1 MRGEIY
7 EWRQVKCFLLVITLS
22 VIQHNDEASSYQRV
36 NTSGS
41 VLNAG
46 VTGEDPAAA
55 SRDRHHV
62 YCIILFTIF
71 LDKLVLS
78 NL

>member
-1 MRGEIY
+1 M
-7 EWRQVKCFLLVITLS
+7 FLLVITLS
-22 VIQHNDEASSYQRV
+22 VIQHN
-36 NTSGS
+36 N
-41 VLNAG
+41 
-46 VTGEDPAAA
+46 GEDPAAAAA

-78 NL
+78 NLDVGDIP

>member
-1 MRGEIY
+1 M
-7 EWRQVKCFLLVITLS
+7 FLLVIALS
-22 VIQHNDEASSYQRV
+22 VIQHN
-36 NTSGS
+36 N
-41 VLNAG
+41 
-46 VTGEDPAAA
+46 GEDPAAA

>member
-1 MRGEIY
+1 M
-7 EWRQVKCFLLVITLS
+7 FLLVIALS
-22 VIQHNDEASSYQRV
+22 VIQHN
-36 NTSGS
+36 N
-41 VLNAG
+41 
-46 VTGEDPAAA
+46 GEDPAAAA

>member
-1 MRGEIY
+1 M
-7 EWRQVKCFLLVITLS
+7 FLLVIALS
-22 VIQHNDEASSYQRV
+22 VIQHNEEEA
-36 NTSGS
+36 
-41 VLNAG
+41 
-46 VTGEDPAAA
+46 AAA

>member
-1 MRGEIY
+1 MMR
-7 EWRQVKCFLLVITLS
+7 QAPSSPSCAS
-22 VIQHNDEASSYQRV
+22 VTN
-36 NTSGS
+36 SGS

-46 VTGEDPAAA
+46 VNGEDPAAA

-62 YCIILFTIF
+62 YCRILFTIF

-78 NL
+78 KL